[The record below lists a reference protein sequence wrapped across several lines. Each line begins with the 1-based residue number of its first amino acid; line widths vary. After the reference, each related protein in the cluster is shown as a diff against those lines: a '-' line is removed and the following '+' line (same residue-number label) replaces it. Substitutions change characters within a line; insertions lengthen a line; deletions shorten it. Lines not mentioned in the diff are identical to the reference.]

1 MRSSI
6 MAHCCWLALRAVPAL
21 ALTIAP
27 YHLDFHGSAAGIV
40 ASSAQAKPGG
50 NSGNGGG
57 GGNGNGGN
65 GNNGGGNNGNA
76 GGNNGNA
83 GGNNGNAGGNG
94 NNGAGNNGKG
104 KGANSSGKHVNAT
117 TGDRVE
123 IDDNKIVVQHP
134 NGFGEEIEKGRFKM
148 TDALGRTI
156 VERPATA
163 ADISRLKGL

>member
-1 MRSSI
+1 MRRSI

-40 ASSAQAKPGG
+40 VSSAQAK
-50 NSGNGGG
+50 
-57 GGNGNGGN
+57 NGNGGN
-65 GNNGGGNNGNA
+65 GGGNGGGGNSG

-94 NNGAGNNGKG
+94 NNGGGNSGKG
-104 KGANSSGKHVNAT
+104 KGASSSGKHVNAT

>member
-50 NSGNGGG
+50 NSGS

-65 GNNGGGNNGNA
+65 GNNGGSNNGNA

-94 NNGAGNNGKG
+94 NNGGGNNGKG

-123 IDDNKIVVQHP
+123 IGDNKIVVQHP

>member
-65 GNNGGGNNGNA
+65 GGNGNNG

-94 NNGAGNNGKG
+94 NNGGGNNGKG

>member
-57 GGNGNGGN
+57 SGNGNGGN

>member
-1 MRSSI
+1 M
-6 MAHCCWLALRAVPAL
+6 PAL

-57 GGNGNGGN
+57 SGNGNGGN

>member
-1 MRSSI
+1 M
-6 MAHCCWLALRAVPAL
+6 PAL

-65 GNNGGGNNGNA
+65 GGNGNNG
-76 GGNNGNA
+76 

-94 NNGAGNNGKG
+94 NNGGGNNGKG

>member
-1 MRSSI
+1 M
-6 MAHCCWLALRAVPAL
+6 PAL

>member
-65 GNNGGGNNGNA
+65 GGNGNNG
-76 GGNNGNA
+76 

-94 NNGAGNNGKG
+94 NNGGGNNGKG